1 MKRKLSRIADRIVA
15 RLTGP
20 AAPEPRLRWY

>member
-1 MKRKLSRIADRIVA
+1 MKRKLSRIADRIAA
-15 RLTGP
+15 RLTVP

>member
-1 MKRKLSRIADRIVA
+1 MKRKLSRMADRIAA
-15 RLTGP
+15 RLSRP